1 MLIAGYGCAGA
12 WAGIKGLIP
21 GLNKKGPEK
30 APGTVDEK
38 QALSICFHGNTAL
51 HLELPPQGNGRSR
64 QEWLVAFQDLADHH
78 YRQEIAAMSPREED

>member
-1 MLIAGYGCAGA
+1 MCNAGA
-12 WAGIKGLIP
+12 WEGFKGLIP

-30 APGTVDEK
+30 GALVVDEAR
-38 QALSICFHGNTAL
+38 ALSICFNGNTAL

-78 YRQEIAAMSPREED
+78 YQQEIGAMSPRND